1 MLTMKNSIHARI
13 GAVLATWGCGLLSL
27 VIAFGNMTD
36 YGTNFEFVRHVL
48 MMDTLFPGSSVT
60 YRALPHPIIHHVAYL
75 AIIAT
80 EALMAFF
87 LLRGGYALTKALRKD
102 QINFQDAKKSAY
114 TGIYLGILLWFIGF
128 IVIGGEWFSMWQSS
142 TWNGLGSADRIITF
156 FMFTYLSLLLT
167 E

>member
-1 MLTMKNSIHARI
+1 MTNSIHARM

-27 VIAFGNMTD
+27 VIAFGNITD

-48 MMDTLFPGSSVT
+48 MMDTLFPGSKVT
-60 YRALPHPIIHHVAYL
+60 YRALPQPAMHHLAYIV
-75 AIIAT
+75 IIAT
-80 EALMAFF
+80 ESLMAFF
-87 LLRGGYALTKALRKD
+87 LIRGGTALTKAVRKEKT
-102 QINFQDAKKSAY
+102 IFQDAKKHAY
-114 TGIYLGILLWFIGF
+114 TGLCLGILLWFIGF

-156 FMFTYLSLLLT
+156 FMLTYLSLLLT

>member
-1 MLTMKNSIHARI
+1 MRNSIHARM

-48 MMDTLFPGSSVT
+48 MMDTLFPGSKVV
-60 YRALPHPIIHHVAYL
+60 YRALPQPTIHHLAYL
-75 AIIAT
+75 SIIAT

-87 LLRGGYALTKALRKD
+87 LIRGGYALTKALRKE
-102 QINFQDAKKSAY
+102 QAIFQHAKKHAY
-114 TGIYLGILLWFIGF
+114 IGICLGILLWFIGF